1 MNGGF
6 NFKDVLFFN
15 KFLTPLAITFIYWL
29 ALIGIVA
36 GSIVMMFQ
44 NFMTGLM
51 ILIFGTISVRIYI
64 EILMVIFRI
73 NSNLEKI
80 AQNTSTKED

>member
-1 MNGGF
+1 M
-6 NFKDVLFFN
+6 V
-15 KFLTPLAITFIYWL
+15 ITFVYWL

-36 GSIVMMFQ
+36 ASVVMMFN

-51 ILIFGTISVRIYI
+51 VLIFGTISVRIYI
-64 EILMVIFRI
+64 EILMVIFRM

-80 AQNTSTKED
+80 AQNTSKEEE

>member
-15 KFLTPLAITFIYWL
+15 KFLTPMVITFVYWL

-36 GSIVMMFQ
+36 ASVVMMFN

-51 ILIFGTISVRIYI
+51 VLIFGTISVRIYI
-64 EILMVIFRI
+64 EILMVIFRM

-80 AQNTSTKED
+80 AQNTSKEEE